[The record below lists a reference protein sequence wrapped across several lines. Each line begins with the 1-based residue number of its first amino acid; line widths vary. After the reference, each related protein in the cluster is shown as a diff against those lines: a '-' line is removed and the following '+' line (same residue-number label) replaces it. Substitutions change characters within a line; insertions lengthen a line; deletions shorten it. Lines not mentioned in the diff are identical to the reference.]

1 MLVFDTNILLYA
13 ANEQSEFHDVCRRRL
28 NEARN
33 DVSPSFVTWSICYE
47 FMRACTHPRFPANP
61 WRLDRAWDFVEGLL
75 DSPSFSILL
84 PTERHQ
90 SVLAQ
95 TIRETPDIQGNRVHD
110 MHIVALM
117 REHGISRICTK
128 DAGFRRFP
136 FLSVTDP

>member
-61 WRLDRAWDFVEGLL
+61 WRLDRAWDFVESLL

-84 PTERHQ
+84 LTERHQ

-117 REHGISRICTK
+117 REHGISRIRAK

-136 FLSVTDP
+136 FLSVADP